1 MPSTACGFSLPLILW
16 RMSAS
21 VSIASPPAASVSA
34 IKAAS
39 RGWEARLKNRRSGRI
54 PASRASVRIL
64 SPSAR
69 NSPSARRFF
78 LSRSP
83 RACLTRGLEKAVI
96 WRGTSL
102 LFVEQ
107 RLDQSAEPVDRLLG
121 AEAGGADRDRVALGR
136 AKHHQ
141 AHDRSAAD
149 LVAVLLDLDRGVDL
163 RGDGDELGAG
173 PGMEAA

>member
-1 MPSTACGFSLPLILW
+1 
-16 RMSAS
+16 MSAE

-39 RGWEARLKNRRSGRI
+39 SGCEKSLKKRRSGNR

-83 RACLTRGLEKAVI
+83 RACLTRLFEKAVI
-96 WRGTSL
+96 WRGISFSL
-102 LFVEQ
+102 LLVEQ
-107 RLDQSAEPVDRLLG
+107 RLDQAAKPVDRLLG
-121 AEAGGADRDRVALGR
+121 AKAGGADRDRIALGR
-136 AKHHQ
+136 AK
-141 AHDRSAAD
+141 
-149 LVAVLLDLDRGVDL
+149 
-163 RGDGDELGAG
+163 
-173 PGMEAA
+173 